1 MDEKSIPDLV
11 SVFYGRLW
19 NAWDDEAVGHTL
31 APGFTFRGSLGQST
45 SGRDGWRAYRDLIR
59 QGAPDF
65 HNKVVDLVVD
75 GSRAAARLEYSGTH
89 QGPLLSIPPTGR
101 RFTYAGAAF
110 FTADGGLLTDAWVLG
125 DLAGLR
131 AQLT

>member
-1 MDEKSIPDLV
+1 MDGKSILHLV
-11 SVFYGRLW
+11 SEFYERLW
-19 NAWDDEAVGHTL
+19 NAWDDEVVGPTL
-31 APGFTFRGSLGQST
+31 APGFTFRGSLGQRT

-59 QGAPDF
+59 
-65 HNKVVDLVVD
+65 
-75 GSRAAARLEYSGTH
+75 
-89 QGPLLSIPPTGR
+89 TGR

-110 FTADGGLLTDAWVLG
+110 LTADGGLLTDAWVLG